1 MEKNNKNIIK
11 TVIGVALFAIGL
23 VLIKLFPNAKN
34 VLAVL
39 PFMFVG
45 VGAGVFGQGLGEYFK
60 QKELL
65 KNPKK
70 ARQEYIEE
78 HDERNQ
84 ALSDKA
90 KAKTYNLF
98 QYIFAAVLIG
108 FSIMGVELYIII
120 VLVVLY
126 LFLTGANIYYIN
138 KLQKEM

>member
-1 MEKNNKNIIK
+1 MSVEKNVMENGL
-11 TVIGVALFAIGL
+11 TVYGKRKVVTRTISIRRD
-23 VLIKLFPNAKN
+23 
-34 VLAVL
+34 
-39 PFMFVG
+39 
-45 VGAGVFGQGLGEYFK
+45 